1 MSDPSTYSGTRFSG
15 WYLLLQAAVF
25 AGWWAWLWARPEAR
39 AWFVP
44 QGAGEPDLMAFLLPD
59 LCVAAATSCA
69 AGVAF
74 FLRLRWAQPLAWFSA
89 GAVVYAAIYCLGW
102 AVQRQSGW
110 LNVACMLPAAL
121 FATIAA
127 LDAGR
132 GTVPIF
138 RRAAQGHDGRSER
151 KRRHVLATLAQIAV
165 FWSFFLF
172 VVPACV
178 AYVERGVG
186 WPPGFAFPGQRVV
199 GVAAFALLS
208 ALGLASGMT
217 MAGFGQ
223 GTPLPF
229 DAPNRLVIA
238 GPYAYLRNPMVVA
251 GLGQGLSVAVWM
263 GSWTVVLYVITG
275 GAIWQWLVRPA
286 EERDLAESF
295 GAEYERYRA
304 AVRCWLPRAT
314 AYRGEAP

>member
-1 MSDPSTYSGTRFSG
+1 MTEPTTYSGTRFSG
-15 WYLLLQAAVF
+15 YYLLFQAAAF

-44 QGAGEPDLMAFLLPD
+44 NGAGERDLMAFLLPD
-59 LCVAAATSCA
+59 LCVAAATSGA

-74 FLRLRWAQPLAWFSA
+74 FLCLRWAQPLAWFSA
-89 GAVVYAAIYCLGW
+89 GAVVYAAIYCVGW
-102 AVQRQSGW
+102 AVQRESGW

-132 GTVPIF
+132 GAVPIF
-138 RRAAQGHDGRSER
+138 RRAAQGPDGRNER
-151 KRRHVLATLAQIAV
+151 RRHVLATLAQIAV

-172 VVPACV
+172 VVPVCV

-186 WPPGFAFPGQRVV
+186 WPAGFAFLGQG
-199 GVAAFALLS
+199 GVAASAFVMLS
-208 ALGLASGMT
+208 VLGLASGMT
-217 MAGFGQ
+217 MAGLGQ

-229 DAPNRLVIA
+229 DAPNRLVVA

-251 GLGQGLSVAVWM
+251 GLGQGMAVAVWL
-263 GSWTVVLYVITG
+263 GSWMVVVYVIVG
-275 GAIWQWLVRPA
+275 GSIWQWLVRPA
-286 EERDLAESF
+286 EERDLAEAF

-304 AVRCWLPRAT
+304 AVRCWIPRTT